1 VAGAGPEDGV
11 ILREGDRGTLA
22 AGAEPAVERGAAT
35 PDDLSWTRGVLTFR
49 DASIAEVR
57 SELRRWF
64 GLELRVRDPAM
75 ASRHLTAT
83 FEDETVEQ
91 VANVIAL
98 ALGGRAEVRAD
109 TAIIHPAEAGQ

>member
-1 VAGAGPEDGV
+1 

-22 AGAEPAVERGAAT
+22 AGADPTVERGGAT

-49 DASIAEVR
+49 EASLAEVR
-57 SELRRWF
+57 SELRRWY
-64 GLELRVRDPAM
+64 GVELRVRDPELAD
-75 ASRHLTAT
+75 RHLTAT

-98 ALGGRAEVRAD
+98 ALGGRAEVRSD
-109 TAIIHPAEAGQ
+109 TAIIHP